1 MGVNALSNAS
11 EYGYFAKDV
20 AAELEVTTSTL
31 RRWSIELEKAGYKF
45 ERNEKDQRIYYD
57 RDFKAFRELKK
68 LISNSVV
75 LVDAIN
81 AVVSMDVE
89 GLNASQTP
97 SVYREETRLTRQFLE
112 EILDEKINKAIQQA
126 FEEGRQQGQ
135 KEIKEMMK
143 KIEKRSEERDDN
155 LISVIRSIQE
165 EKEEVKQLIA
175 ASQEQAK
182 KTFWQRLFSKI

>member
-1 MGVNALSNAS
+1 MEVNALSNAS

-20 AAELEVTTSTL
+20 AADLEVTTSTL

-45 ERNEKDQRIYYD
+45 ERNEKDQRIYYE
-57 RDFKAFRELKK
+57 RDFKTFRELKK
-68 LISNSVV
+68 LINNNVV

-97 SVYREETRLTRQFLE
+97 SVYREETRLTKQLLE
-112 EILDEKINKAIQQA
+112 ELLDEKINKAIQQA
-126 FEEGRQQGQ
+126 FEEGRQQGRE
-135 KEIKEMMK
+135 EIKEIINK
-143 KIEKRSEERDDN
+143 VEQRSKERDDN

-175 ASQEQAK
+175 ASQEQEK
-182 KTFWQRLFSKI
+182 KTFWQRLFNRI

>member
-20 AAELEVTTSTL
+20 AADLEVTTSTL

-45 ERNEKDQRIYYD
+45 ERNEKDQRIYYG

-68 LISNSVV
+68 LISNNVV
-75 LVDAIN
+75 LIDAIN

-97 SVYREETRLTRQFLE
+97 SVYREETRLTKQFLE
-112 EILDEKINKAIQQA
+112 EILDKKINKAIQQA

-135 KEIKEMMK
+135 REIKEMMK
-143 KIEKRSEERDDN
+143 KIERKAEERDDN
-155 LISVIRSIQE
+155 LMSVIRSIRE

>member
-68 LISNSVV
+68 LISNNVV

-112 EILDEKINKAIQQA
+112 EILDEKINKAIHQA

>member
-20 AAELEVTTSTL
+20 AADLEVTTSTL

-68 LISNSVV
+68 LINNSVV
-75 LVDAIN
+75 LIDAIN

-112 EILDEKINKAIQQA
+112 EVLDEKINKAIQQA

-155 LISVIRSIQE
+155 LMSVIRSIQE

-175 ASQEQAK
+175 ASQEQEK
-182 KTFWQRLFSKI
+182 KTFWQRLFSRI

>member
-1 MGVNALSNAS
+1 MNALSNAS

-20 AAELEVTTSTL
+20 AADLEVTTSTL

-75 LVDAIN
+75 LIDAIN

-112 EILDEKINKAIQQA
+112 EILDEKINQAIQQA
-126 FEEGRQQGQ
+126 FEEGRQQGH
-135 KEIKEMMK
+135 KEIKEMIK
-143 KIEKRSEERDDN
+143 KIEKRSEERDEN
-155 LISVIRSIQE
+155 LMSVIRSIRE

>member
-20 AAELEVTTSTL
+20 AADLEVTTSTL

-57 RDFKAFRELKK
+57 RDFKAFRELRK

-135 KEIKEMMK
+135 KEIKEMIK

-155 LISVIRSIQE
+155 LMSVIRSIQE

>member
-20 AAELEVTTSTL
+20 AADLEVTTSTL

-75 LVDAIN
+75 LIDAIN

-112 EILDEKINKAIQQA
+112 EILDEKINQAIQQA
-126 FEEGRQQGQ
+126 FEEGRQQGH
-135 KEIKEMMK
+135 KEIKEMIK
-143 KIEKRSEERDDN
+143 KIEKRSEERDEN
-155 LISVIRSIQE
+155 LMSVIRSIRE

>member
-155 LISVIRSIQE
+155 LMSVIRSIQE